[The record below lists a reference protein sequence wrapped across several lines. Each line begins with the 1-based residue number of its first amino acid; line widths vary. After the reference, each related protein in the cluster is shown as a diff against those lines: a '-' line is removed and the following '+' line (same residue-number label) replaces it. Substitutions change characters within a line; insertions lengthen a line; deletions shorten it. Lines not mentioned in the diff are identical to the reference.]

1 MRTTGAGGERTEA
14 VEDFLAGDRAGRL
27 VLEVEF
33 DDVPRQ
39 TSGEEMRRRHAHSYS
54 IASVVGAVRSDT
66 SELRLAAGGV
76 GPTAVRLRTVEESRN
91 PDDVLKDVQP
101 VDDAVASAAYRSAIL
116 PKLVRAAL
124 DRLESR

>member
-1 MRTTGAGGERTEA
+1 
-14 VEDFLAGDRAGRL
+14 
-27 VLEVEF
+27 
-33 DDVPRQ
+33 
-39 TSGEEMRRRHAHSYS
+39 MRRRHAHSYS
-54 IASVVGAVRSDT
+54 IASVVGAARTDT
-66 SELRLAAGGV
+66 SELRLAAGRRRPDGR
-76 GPTAVRLRTVEESRN
+76 ALRTVEEPRN

>member
-1 MRTTGAGGERTEA
+1 
-14 VEDFLAGDRAGRL
+14 
-27 VLEVEF
+27 
-33 DDVPRQ
+33 
-39 TSGEEMRRRHAHSYS
+39 MRRRHAHSYS
-54 IASVVGAVRSDT
+54 IASVVGAVRTDT
-66 SELRLAAGGV
+66 SELRLAAAGV

-101 VDDAVASAAYRSAIL
+101 VDDAVASAAYRTAVL